1 MIKRKIII
9 PTYFLLLIASFIAL
23 SFLVPA
29 MNSLHYISLLF
40 VVIAIT
46 LLCFIPFVFP
56 KYISFDSWLKPK
68 LYFVLILYSVLC
80 AAASYMFAFVLNI
93 NSSFYF
99 LAHTIGLAVILFILT
114 GIIVTS
120 NKYKDYDED
129 DEEVEEDEEV
139 NESTD

>member
-9 PTYFLLLIASFIAL
+9 PTYFVLLIASFIAL

-40 VVIAIT
+40 VIIAIT

-68 LYFVLILYSVLC
+68 LYFVLTLYSVLC
-80 AAASYMFAFVLNI
+80 AGISYIFAFVLNI

-114 GIIVTS
+114 GIIATS
-120 NKYKDYDED
+120 NEYKHY
-129 DEEVEEDEEV
+129 EEEEEV
-139 NESTD
+139 NENTNQEIAR